1 MTDAARND
9 QLLNRIIVYG
19 FSGAFGLV
27 IASLQ
32 ALQPTRVGFVIEL
45 SWWTLV
51 TLVLGAAFMLP
62 WFRVI
67 VYSPRKVLRRCAL
80 GLVILV
86 GLAAFFYPLRVVPPE
101 KMRPVFI
108 GLAVAVLAL
117 SVMAASLFSLY
128 RFFERDAARHKS

>member
-1 MTDAARND
+1 
-9 QLLNRIIVYG
+9 
-19 FSGAFGLV
+19 SGAFGLV

-117 SVMAASLFSLY
+117 S
-128 RFFERDAARHKS
+128 